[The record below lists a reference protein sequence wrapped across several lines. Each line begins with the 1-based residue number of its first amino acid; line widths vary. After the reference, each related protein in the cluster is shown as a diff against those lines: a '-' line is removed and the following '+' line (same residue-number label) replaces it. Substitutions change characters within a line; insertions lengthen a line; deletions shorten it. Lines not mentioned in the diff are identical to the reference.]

1 MVHILSIVFVIIY
14 ADQYALIVHM
24 KLYDFIYLVFTSFYL
39 CLSTQSTESMRDFLV
54 EKLRSAEQAL
64 KSTFGDLAAAKNQYS
79 VDQEVINYLDLR
91 GQELD
96 AHNGQLRK
104 ELERLN
110 AMHELQRGRHSHS
123 VWFTC
128 MYVCSSGV
136 T

>member
-1 MVHILSIVFVIIY
+1 
-14 ADQYALIVHM
+14 
-24 KLYDFIYLVFTSFYL
+24 
-39 CLSTQSTESMRDFLV
+39 MRDFLV

-64 KSTFGDLAAAKNQYS
+64 KSTFGDLAAARNQYA

-110 AMHELQRGRHSHS
+110 AMHELHRGRHSHS
-123 VWFTC
+123 VNI
-128 MYVCSSGV
+128 YVYEIIRNYHSV
-136 T
+136 YL

>member
-1 MVHILSIVFVIIY
+1 
-14 ADQYALIVHM
+14 
-24 KLYDFIYLVFTSFYL
+24 
-39 CLSTQSTESMRDFLV
+39 MRDFLV

-64 KSTFGDLAAAKNQYS
+64 KSTFGDLAAARNQYS

-110 AMHELQRGRHSHS
+110 AIHELQRGRNSHS
-123 VWFTC
+123 VCVRTLSL
-128 MYVCSSGV
+128 MYIYI
-136 T
+136 

>member
-1 MVHILSIVFVIIY
+1 
-14 ADQYALIVHM
+14 
-24 KLYDFIYLVFTSFYL
+24 
-39 CLSTQSTESMRDFLV
+39 MRDFLV

-64 KSTFGDLAAAKNQYS
+64 KSTFGDLAAARNQYS

-123 VWFTC
+123 VCLYIYTS
-128 MYVCSSGV
+128 YYILS
-136 T
+136 